1 MMVSYKSIAILLF
14 QQKSSKPRK
23 IVRLLVVISDVDVE
37 QRDNETEDVN
47 KILIKTTNSRR

>member
-14 QQKSSKPRK
+14 KQKSSKPRK

-37 QRDNETEDVN
+37 QRDN
-47 KILIKTTNSRR
+47 L